1 MHTAAVRGMLY
12 STPQPRRCVLLPG
25 TFVVVHGRKVPVAF
39 SAVSWPR
46 RSLRRC
52 FLETL
57 VMPFDSS
64 DTLIDPPES
73 AAELL
78 AKAARI
84 RRHAWTFA
92 GDPAEKRL
100 EQIADE
106 LEAKARQAERAR
118 I

>member
-1 MHTAAVRGMLY
+1 
-12 STPQPRRCVLLPG
+12 
-25 TFVVVHGRKVPVAF
+25 
-39 SAVSWPR
+39 
-46 RSLRRC
+46 
-52 FLETL
+52 
-57 VMPFDSS
+57 MPFDSS
-64 DTLIDPPES
+64 DPLSDPTGS

-118 I
+118 V

>member
-1 MHTAAVRGMLY
+1 VLSLR
-12 STPQPRRCVLLPG
+12 TP
-25 TFVVVHGRKVPVAF
+25 VVVQGRRLSGALGAVPRLA
-39 SAVSWPR
+39 A
-46 RSLRRC
+46 RC
-52 FLETL
+52 DDAFLETI

-64 DTLIDPPES
+64 DPLSNPTES

-78 AKAARI
+78 ARAARI

>member
-1 MHTAAVRGMLY
+1 MAAGLYVSLAARLIHINANRRRLPNAAFHAEGMALRAFAGP
-12 STPQPRRCVLLPG
+12 SRCRSRPESAGAHSALFPG
-25 TFVVVHGRKVPVAF
+25 
-39 SAVSWPR
+39 
-46 RSLRRC
+46 L
-52 FLETL
+52 
-57 VMPFDSS
+57 
-64 DTLIDPPES
+64 DPTES

-106 LEAKARQAERAR
+106 LEAKAREAARAR